1 MMDPAHNE
9 QAVLSDQVPTPLA
22 GPSEAALN
30 LTSETAL
37 SLTLGSLA
45 GKIREPRLRHIL
57 AVGPPPSGGCDFRR
71 TRLSGVERRAIGNRH
86 GLVPEWIPIL
96 KE

>member
-57 AVGPPPSGGCDFRR
+57 AVGPLQAGVATFAAPGSPLSNAE
-71 TRLSGVERRAIGNRH
+71 RLEIHADLFQNGAVS
-86 GLVPEWIPIL
+86 
-96 KE
+96 